1 MELAYKYEL
10 KLKEKCTKGSIKQ
23 RNINLDKN
31 QIKKPKLSTN
41 SLLQGFD
48 DKLGKT

>member
-10 KLKEKCTKGSIKQ
+10 KLKEKYTKGSIKH
-23 RNINLDKN
+23 RNINLDSN

-41 SLLQGFD
+41 SALQEFD